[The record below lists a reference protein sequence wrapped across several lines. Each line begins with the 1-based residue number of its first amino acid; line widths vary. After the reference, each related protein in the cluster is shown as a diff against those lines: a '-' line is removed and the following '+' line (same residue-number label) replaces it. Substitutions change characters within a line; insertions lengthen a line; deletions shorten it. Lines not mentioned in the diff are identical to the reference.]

1 MINTINRKLDEAN
14 EQIQILETTKDALEF
29 KLKSSESSDN
39 KLKATIQNLE
49 NNLTELANEKNAIE
63 AELGK
68 EILDLKN
75 NKKQMERSFSEIKET
90 LAKEYAD
97 NNEIYE
103 KKIFELELFIKSSQ
117 ERNEEKILALNNEK
131 KILSNKFE
139 SKIDSL
145 ENKIEEQQTRI
156 EDLGNEMRS
165 LQKLLE
171 IKENLYKNAQADF
184 EVLESKYSKLL
195 DLQKNAEEEIE
206 KNKELIN
213 NYKNND
219 IISENIIKEFTLRIS
234 DYESQ
239 IEESK
244 KNISSMFSSIE
255 DLEKQKEKLTAKLT
269 SSQDFVCKLQE
280 DNKILLND
288 NTSLNEINRNL
299 SGKSLL
305 ASGDSDFDRDSEIY
319 LEEHEKKELSIGN
332 FIVCRVIRYENKI
345 WCLVQAKN
353 QKPEYNWYEKY
364 ILQEVNQDIQYPKP
378 IEEELEEKVSMLTEE
393 NKELALIRNLEFPE
407 EYKSD
412 TLVKIIENLLNYYIT
427 KKAGTAQPIKVTS
440 FHIENIPISSIESAE
455 SIPDHISDLS
465 VQVTAEEANQI
476 FKKMKVLEEENT
488 ELENRIMLIN
498 QQLSYFK
505 SEGKTNNFGNKSDAT
520 MEQIKNIILSL
531 FEKLPLQTNELESNI
546 KILLDIMGMN
556 KDSQERLM
564 NARKGKNSPVKQSGF
579 KKLFSKKS

>member
-1 MINTINRKLDEAN
+1 M
-14 EQIQILETTKDALEF
+14 
-29 KLKSSESSDN
+29 
-39 KLKATIQNLE
+39 
-49 NNLTELANEKNAIE
+49 
-63 AELGK
+63 
-68 EILDLKN
+68 
-75 NKKQMERSFSEIKET
+75 
-90 LAKEYAD
+90 
-97 NNEIYE
+97 
-103 KKIFELELFIKSSQ
+103 
-117 ERNEEKILALNNEK
+117 
-131 KILSNKFE
+131 
-139 SKIDSL
+139 
-145 ENKIEEQQTRI
+145 
-156 EDLGNEMRS
+156 
-165 LQKLLE
+165 
-171 IKENLYKNAQADF
+171 
-184 EVLESKYSKLL
+184 
-195 DLQKNAEEEIE
+195 
-206 KNKELIN
+206 
-213 NYKNND
+213 
-219 IISENIIKEFTLRIS
+219 
-234 DYESQ
+234 
-239 IEESK
+239 
-244 KNISSMFSSIE
+244 
-255 DLEKQKEKLTAKLT
+255 
-269 SSQDFVCKLQE
+269 
-280 DNKILLND
+280 
-288 NTSLNEINRNL
+288 NEINRNL

>member
-117 ERNEEKILALNNEK
+117 ERNEENILALNNEK